1 MLNVN
6 RAAGKDYTRASR
18 WQGGRKGSHKQ
29 TEEREIRSRTWEES
43 NEQDDFCAEVTPPSN
58 PSHSEKQAF

>member
-6 RAAGKDYTRASR
+6 RAAGKDSRASR

-29 TEEREIRSRTWEES
+29 TEERETRNKTWEVS
-43 NEQDDFCAEVTPPSN
+43 N
-58 PSHSEKQAF
+58 K